1 MGDDL
6 QANLSMYKL
15 QLQQVDESLSSDP
28 DNEDLK
34 KLRTDLLEVIELTLD
49 LIGQNQPAAT
59 DDVTEVGGASGET
72 MATKRAPV
80 KHWLPG
86 DRCLAMWSK
95 DKNFYEATVDEV
107 LEDGSCTV
115 TFDEYGNTDLTEV
128 SLLKP
133 ADNESAKK
141 RAMDG
146 AGGSGDGKKP
156 LSKKDKLALE
166 REYKRKK
173 NQKKAQRR
181 KELEEETESV
191 KNKWLDFNVKTF
203 AKTSKG
209 KVKKSIFATP
219 DSVIGKVGVG
229 TCGQGGR
236 PMTKFQGQDKWKK

>member
-133 ADNESAKK
+133 ADNE
-141 RAMDG
+141 
-146 AGGSGDGKKP
+146 
-156 LSKKDKLALE
+156 KDKLALE